1 MDELESLEFK
11 ISKFLRLGVIV
22 AAVFMS
28 IGWFTQLAFQKH
40 SLELLKTYH
49 AVSLGETLK
58 IAYLNNQWSELIAY
72 LGLMI
77 LIALPITRVF
87 LTAFL
92 FVKQKEYLLAG
103 IASIVLIALIVSFS
117 LGIEL

>member
-1 MDELESLEFK
+1 MDELESLELK

-22 AAVFMS
+22 AGVFMFV
-28 IGWFTQLAFQKH
+28 GWMAQLAFQDH
-40 SLELLKTYH
+40 SIELLKTYH
-49 AVSLGETLK
+49 AISLEETLR
-58 IAYLNNQWSELIAY
+58 IAIDKKQWSELIAY
-72 LGLMI
+72 LGLAI

-92 FVKQKEYLLAG
+92 FLKQKEYVLAG
-103 IASIVLIALIVSFS
+103 IASFVLIALIVSFT